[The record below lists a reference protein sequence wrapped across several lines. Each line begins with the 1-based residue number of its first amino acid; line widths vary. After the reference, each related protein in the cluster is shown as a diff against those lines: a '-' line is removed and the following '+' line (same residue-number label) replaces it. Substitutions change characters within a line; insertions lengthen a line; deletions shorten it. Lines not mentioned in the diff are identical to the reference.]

1 MTEHGFYDK
10 LESEIKNAFERMEID
25 VGEIKQTNFRID
37 QVTADAFRK
46 FCEENGMNQAQGF
59 DHVMQVVEMDKAKA
73 AVPGSAKDIEEFEL
87 YVKKIMGAYMK
98 SIEDYNNA
106 KETVR
111 EQFASALESKDK
123 MIQELQKKVEALAG
137 KKKMAED
144 DSLEASKKAAQ
155 AVKEAESVKTQA
167 ETLGKL
173 VEEKD
178 KTISTLAGKLSLA
191 EEKVQAYDRITEE
204 KEKALMEIKEL
215 KTEMEQ
221 KLLNAQRVMES
232 AIAEKNKEL
241 SDAKKDADLALE
253 KAVMEKEREMMEQIR
268 ATECENARLVTKL
281 ELFTAQNTEK

>member
-1 MTEHGFYDK
+1 MGD
-10 LESEIKNAFERMEID
+10 
-25 VGEIKQTNFRID
+25 IKQTNFRVD
-37 QVTADAFRK
+37 QETVVAFRK

-73 AVPGSAKDIEEFEL
+73 AVPGSAKDIETFEL

-106 KETVR
+106 KETAK

-123 MIQELQKKVEALAG
+123 MIQDLQKKVEVLGEEKKLAENDC
-137 KKKMAED
+137 M
-144 DSLEASKKAAQ
+144 EASKKAAQ
-155 AVKEAESVKTQA
+155 AVKEAESAKTQA

-173 VEEKD
+173 TEEKD
-178 KTISTLAGKLSLA
+178 RTISTLAGKLSLA
-191 EEKVQAYDRITEE
+191 EEKVQAYDQITEE

-221 KLLNAQRVMES
+221 KLLNAQRTMEV
-232 AIAEKNKEL
+232 AIAEKDKEL
-241 SDAKKDADLALE
+241 SDVKKDADLALE

-268 ATECENARLVTKL
+268 AIECENARLVTKL
-281 ELFTAQNTEK
+281 EFLTTQNTEK

>member
-1 MTEHGFYDK
+1 MINWNQK
-10 LESEIKNAFERMEID
+10 LKMPFERMETNM
-25 VGEIKQTNFRID
+25 GEIKQTNFRID
-37 QVTADAFRK
+37 QATADAFRK

-73 AVPGSAKDIEEFEL
+73 AVPGSAKDIEDFEL

-98 SIEDYNNA
+98 CIEDYNNA

-123 MIQELQKKVEALAG
+123 MIQDLQRKVEALAEE
-137 KKKMAED
+137 KKLAEN
-144 DSLEASKKAAQ
+144 DSVEASKKAAQ
-155 AVKEAESVKTQA
+155 AVKEAELAKTQA

-173 VEEKD
+173 AEEKD

-204 KEKALMEIKEL
+204 KEKALTEIKEL

>member
-1 MTEHGFYDK
+1 MGFVINWNQK
-10 LESEIKNAFERMEID
+10 QKMPFERMETNMGD
-25 VGEIKQTNFRID
+25 IKQTNFRID

-98 SIEDYNNA
+98 CIEDYNNA

-123 MIQELQKKVEALAG
+123 MIQALQKKVE
-137 KKKMAED
+137 
-144 DSLEASKKAAQ
+144 
-155 AVKEAESVKTQA
+155 
-167 ETLGKL
+167 
-173 VEEKD
+173 
-178 KTISTLAGKLSLA
+178 LSLA

-204 KEKALMEIKEL
+204 KEKTLIEIKEL
-215 KTEMEQ
+215 KIEMEQ
-221 KLLNAQRVMES
+221 KLLNAQRTMES

-281 ELFTAQNTEK
+281 ELFIAQNTEK